1 MVGLRGRAAA
11 AGIVAGA
18 LLLGACGGGGDD
30 EGGSAGEG
38 TEEGTPG
45 AETGSGEPSPVTAEQ
60 VRASAAALDAA
71 TSYAFSIDMTFS
83 GLSEVAGAAAD
94 TPDQAN
100 LVVNGG
106 ADVAGGRSTI
116 EMDVTEVMAMSAA
129 GTGTPVPEGEAT
141 VRAVVDGEDAYVNY
155 GELGSS
161 FGVQPEQWVRMQ
173 VAQLGAGLGG
183 ATGGSPS
190 PTSPAN
196 FTDLLRGVDADEDI
210 TFEGEEDVRGTA
222 TSHLVADVD
231 VEQAIAAAPEE
242 RRATLQQQFADAGLT
257 NIPLHLWLAE
267 DGLPR
272 RLELIAE
279 PGDLAALNG
288 AGLTII
294 VEPYDYNAPVTVEVP
309 DAASVIDGGAALG
322 GTPPADG

>member
-1 MVGLRGRAAA
+1 
-11 AGIVAGA
+11 
-18 LLLGACGGGGDD
+18 
-30 EGGSAGEG
+30 
-38 TEEGTPG
+38 
-45 AETGSGEPSPVTAEQ
+45 VTAEE
-60 VRASAAALDAA
+60 VRASADALDAA

-83 GLSEVAGAAAD
+83 GLSEVEGAAAD
-94 TPDQAN
+94 TPDQAS

-106 ADVAGGRSTI
+106 ADVSGGRSTI
-116 EMDVTEVMAMSAA
+116 EMDVAEVMAMS
-129 GTGTPVPEGEAT
+129 GTAPAPEGDAT
-141 VRAVVDGEDAYVNY
+141 VRAVVDGESAYVNY
-155 GELGSS
+155 GSLGSS

-196 FTDLLRGVDADEDI
+196 FTDLLRGVDSDEDVA
-210 TFEGEEDVRGTA
+210 FEGEEEVRGEA

-309 DAASVIDGGAALG
+309 DQASVIDGGGALG
-322 GTPPADG
+322 GTPPPEG

>member
-1 MVGLRGRAAA
+1 MK
-11 AGIVAGA
+11 AGA
-18 LLLGACGGGGDD
+18 LLAGCVWGGCDD
-30 EGGSAGEG
+30 EGGRADEG
-38 TEEGTPG
+38 SSG
-45 AETGSGEPSPVTAEQ
+45 AETGSGGPSPVTAEQ
-60 VRASAAALDAA
+60 VRASADALDAA
-71 TSYAFSIDMTFS
+71 TSYAFSSDPTFS
-83 GLSEVAGAAAD
+83 GLSEVEGAAAD
-94 TPDQAN
+94 TPDEAE

-106 ADVAGGRSTI
+106 TDVEAGRSRIDMDVA
-116 EMDVTEVMAMSAA
+116 EVMTMSGA
-129 GTGTPVPEGEAT
+129 GAPAPEGDAT
-141 VRAVVDGEDAYVNY
+141 IRAVVDGEDAYVNY